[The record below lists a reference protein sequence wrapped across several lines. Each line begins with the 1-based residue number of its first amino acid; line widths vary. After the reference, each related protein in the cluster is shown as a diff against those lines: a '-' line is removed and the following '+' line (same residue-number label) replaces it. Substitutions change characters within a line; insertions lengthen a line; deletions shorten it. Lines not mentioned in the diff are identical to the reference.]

1 MTFFLSWYSIS
12 LVFSSAKATLN
23 NAPLAQ
29 SVEQRTVNP
38 FVAGSSPAGGVFF
51 YPFRYFPSLLNLI
64 LSYTSSLHKVCRGV
78 ILPTMARQV
87 SADLFQLFF
96 VFFKIGAVTFGGG
109 TAMLP
114 ILEHELVHKK
124 KWTTV
129 DQLLDYYTIGG
140 YNKQKTLGA
149 VVATAGIV
157 TPSLLIITFL
167 AAFISNFSEILWVQK
182 ALSGIN
188 IAVTALLTKSVWDFG
203 KRTVKNFFCVVLYL
217 AAFIAM
223 FFFHVHSVIIILVSI
238 FLGIAYSHINS
249 KNKIENGEDFKK

>member
-1 MTFFLSWYSIS
+1 M
-12 LVFSSAKATLN
+12 LN
-23 NAPLAQ
+23 DAPLAQ

-51 YPFRYFPSLLNLI
+51 CLLNSPSDLY
-64 LSYTSSLHKVCRGV
+64 LFWSCSSSLHKVFCGV
-78 ILPTMARQV
+78 ILSTMARQV

-96 VFFKIGAVTFGGG
+96 IFFKIGAVTFGGG

-129 DQLLDYYTIGG
+129 DQLLDYYTIGQSTPGIIAVNVATFIG

-203 KRTVKNFFCVVLYL
+203 KRTVKNFFGVVLYL
-217 AAFIAM
+217 AAFVAM
-223 FFFHVHSVIIILVSI
+223 FVFHVHSVIIILVSI
-238 FLGIAYSHINS
+238 FLGITYSHINS
-249 KNKIENGEDFKK
+249 KNKIEKTEDLKK